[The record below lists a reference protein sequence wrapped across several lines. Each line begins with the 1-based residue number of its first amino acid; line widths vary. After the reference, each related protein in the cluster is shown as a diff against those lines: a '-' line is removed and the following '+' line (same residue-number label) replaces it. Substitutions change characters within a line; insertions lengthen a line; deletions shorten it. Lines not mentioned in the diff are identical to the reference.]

1 MVIAVIAK
9 INHEVKKVPG
19 WGTNAYS
26 GAATYAI
33 QLAGNALGLK
43 VLGNW
48 SSR

>member
-1 MVIAVIAK
+1 MLTA
-9 INHEVKKVPG
+9 
-19 WGTNAYS
+19 